1 MRYLK
6 GLTGLVLLFS
16 QQAQA
21 GLFDNAA
28 RDVGKTIEKSVQDV
42 GKSIEKGAHE
52 VGKTIQNPD
61 RPETEQSPSD
71 PCRSNPQLPQ
81 CDGLHGN
88 ERVR

>member
-1 MRYLK
+1 MRYSK
-6 GLTGLVLLFS
+6 GLLFFALLFS
-16 QQAQA
+16 QDAQA
-21 GLFDNAA
+21 GLFDNVT

-42 GKSIEKGAHE
+42 GKAIEKGTHD
-52 VGKTIQNPD
+52 VGKTIQNRD

-88 ERVR
+88 ERIR